1 MYAGLVTDIGDSIG
15 GIWDTITG
23 PAAGIGDGIA
33 FASDPLGWTFGK
45 TQEAVVGLTERVL
58 PWLMNATKPDLTADW
73 FLNTYRMSFG
83 LAVMV
88 WLLILL
94 GRLVAVSRGRASGA
108 DLLELL
114 TTRSLTFI
122 GGAMWGPAVGWV
134 VVEGFHALAEG
145 ILGRIG
151 GTTDGALSSLLGMV
165 KDGDWKG
172 APGGLVF
179 ATGLLV
185 CILIALTLVLVMM
198 VVALVALYLTGVIF
212 PIGWVWVTDDPSRRP
227 IAYKVAWTWLG
238 LNASP
243 SLLLLLLGAS
253 FAYIGNLVPMSSDPG
268 LKLLVNGV
276 TALIVMVMVAFSPAL
291 LFKFAPVL
299 PTSAGQSVPSFG
311 TGGGSGG
318 DGGSNDLRQVT
329 DNEAASDDA
338 AGGIDAE
345 GTAGG
350 GGVPAGGGGAAPPG
364 PLESEAMNAS
374 PVEGAGGPSMGGMAS
389 SGPSGMGGGL
399 GAGDSGG
406 ADAVS
411 EAAAGEGTP
420 GAGASTGAAST
431 AEASEVAGAG
441 ASVGEAAEVAGA
453 AGAAESA
460 TGVGAVIGIP
470 TLIGAVALEAGSA
483 AVQAGGKGADMA
495 AADVS
500 RSEGEG
506 R

>member
-1 MYAGLVTDIGDSIG
+1 MNAGLITDIGGSIG

-23 PAAGIGDGIA
+23 PAAGIGEGIA

-58 PWLMNATKPDLTADW
+58 PWLMNATKPDLTVDW

-83 LAVMV
+83 IAVMV

-94 GRLVAVSRGRASGA
+94 GRLVAVGRGRASGA
-108 DLLELL
+108 DLIELL

-134 VVEGFHALAEG
+134 VVGVFHSLAEG
-145 ILGRIG
+145 VLGRIG
-151 GTTDGALSSLLGMV
+151 GTTDGALSSLLGMFR
-165 KDGDWKG
+165 DGDWKG
-172 APGGLVF
+172 VPGGLVF

-185 CILIALTLVLVMM
+185 CILIALTMVLVMM

-227 IAYKVAWTWLG
+227 IAYKLAWTWLG

-243 SLLLLLLGAS
+243 SLLLLLLGAC
-253 FAYIGNLVPMSSDPG
+253 FAYVAHLVPMSSDPG
-268 LKLLVNGV
+268 LALLTNGV
-276 TALIVMVMVAFSPAL
+276 TALIVMVMAALSPAL

-299 PTSAGQSVPSFG
+299 PTSAGQSVPSIG
-311 TGGGSGG
+311 MGGGGG
-318 DGGSNDLRQVT
+318 GGGSNDLRQMT
-329 DNEAASDDA
+329 DDEAASDDA
-338 AGGIDAE
+338 AGGADAE

-350 GGVPAGGGGAAPPG
+350 AGGAAGGGAATPG

-374 PVEGAGGPSMGGMAS
+374 PVEGGGIGGGVGA
-389 SGPSGMGGGL
+389 PSGM
-399 GAGDSGG
+399 SGG
-406 ADAVS
+406 MGTAGSDAGEDALSGAAVS
-411 EAAAGEGTP
+411 EGTP
-420 GAGASTGAAST
+420 GGASTGAAST
-431 AEASEVAGAG
+431 GEAAEVAGAG

-470 TLIGAVALEAGSA
+470 TLIGAAALEAGSA

-500 RSEGEG
+500 GNEGEG